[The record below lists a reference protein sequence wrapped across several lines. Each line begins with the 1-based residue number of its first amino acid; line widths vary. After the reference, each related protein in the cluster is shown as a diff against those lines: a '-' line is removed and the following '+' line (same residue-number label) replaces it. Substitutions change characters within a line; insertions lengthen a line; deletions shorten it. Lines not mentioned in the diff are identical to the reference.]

1 VADRIAVPLGG
12 QEAATNAA
20 VLLAAGIARW
30 GGYTVELVAG
40 GDDGDRSRRWEAAA
54 RAAGAPAVTVI
65 HLEGDDDE
73 LAAYAVWSGA
83 SLWCAG
89 RARRAHVPAVPMLL
103 AGPRCA
109 LRPLA
114 PRRVVVGVGS
124 DPRAGRVA
132 TVAAA
137 LAERAGA
144 ELVLVEVFDPVP
156 TVAEVPE
163 CAHLRRVAR
172 ALVPPAREFETL
184 HDRHPA
190 AGIARFVDEAT
201 VLAVGAPAGR
211 GRRVVPSV
219 VRRACCPVVV
229 VPR

>member
-1 VADRIAVPLGG
+1 MPLGG
-12 QEAATNAA
+12 RHAATAAA
-20 VLLAAGIARW
+20 VVLAAGIARW

-40 GDDGDRSRRWEAAA
+40 PGSADTCRHFEATA
-54 RAAGAPAVTVI
+54 RAAGAPTVTAI
-65 HLEGDDDE
+65 RLDGDDDD

-89 RARRAHVPAVPMLL
+89 RRRRAQLPRVPALL
-103 AGPRCA
+103 AGPRCT
-109 LRPLA
+109 LRRFN

-124 DPRAGRVA
+124 DPTAGRVA

-144 ELVLVEVFDPVP
+144 ELVLVEVFDPA
-156 TVAEVPE
+156 TSSDEVPE

-172 ALVPPAREFETL
+172 ALQPPAREFETL

-190 AGIARFVDEAT
+190 AGIVRFVDEAT
-201 VLAVGAPAGR
+201 VVAVGASAGR
-211 GRRVVPSV
+211 GHRLVPSL
-219 VRRACCPVVV
+219 VRWACCPVLV